1 MTEISRSALFGKLNP
16 VGYRALESATVFCKL
31 RGNPYVELV
40 HWLHQLL
47 QLQDS
52 DMHRIIRHFGLDAA
66 RLAADITA
74 SLDKLPRGATA
85 ISDFSPLIEEAV
97 ERGWVYGTLLFG
109 ENQVRT
115 GHLVVGMLKT
125 KALTNALNGISREF
139 GKLRAEALADEFR
152 KLLDG
157 SPEAARSSARPAR
170 PAARSRRRR
179 WASRMR

>member
-1 MTEISRSALFGKLNP
+1 MAEIKRSILFGKLNP
-16 VGYRALESATVFCKL
+16 VAYKAMEGATVFCKL

-52 DMHRIIRHFGLDAA
+52 DIHRIIRHFDLDAA

-97 ERGWVYGTLLFG
+97 ER
-109 ENQVRT
+109 
-115 GHLVVGMLKT
+115 
-125 KALTNALNGISREF
+125 
-139 GKLRAEALADEFR
+139 
-152 KLLDG
+152 
-157 SPEAARSSARPAR
+157 
-170 PAARSRRRR
+170 
-179 WASRMR
+179 